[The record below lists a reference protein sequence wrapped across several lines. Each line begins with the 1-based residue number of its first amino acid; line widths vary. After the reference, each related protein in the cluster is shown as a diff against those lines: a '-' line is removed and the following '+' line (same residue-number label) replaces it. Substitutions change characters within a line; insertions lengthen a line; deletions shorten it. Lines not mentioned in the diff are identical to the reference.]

1 MAVLFDID
9 DTLYPL
15 QGLILDLRGN
25 PGGVLQS
32 AIEVSEMFL
41 QRDQLIV
48 ETRGCTRSVRARPAR
63 SASPGCRKR
72 FARYR
77 HIP

>member
-1 MAVLFDID
+1 MVVLFDID
-9 DTLYPL
+9 DTFCPL

-48 ETRGCTRSVRARPAR
+48 ETRGRTRSVRARPAR
-63 SASPGCRKR
+63 SASPGRRKR
-72 FARYR
+72 FAHYR
-77 HIP
+77 HIR